1 MTISRRLSIAA
12 LALVAVAAA
21 MWTPGQLGESAVVP
35 GRGAEISTSGCGD
48 GSLGVTAVT
57 VGESQEALDRQSGD
71 ISAIGFSSV
80 RLPIEWP
87 RIELSPGTFDWSQID
102 AQVDSFLAKGV
113 GVLGVVTWAPTFA
126 VPVENQLV
134 RNPAPADPAAFAQ
147 FAAEA
152 AQHFDGR
159 ISTWEVWNEPNVGAA
174 FGPIVNVDLYSR
186 MLVQSYQRIKAV
198 DPSLTVLTGG
208 TSPTAD
214 NATDLSPASFVR
226 ELYRLGAGGSFDGVA
241 MHPYSYIPLSNANNV
256 GESGSDIEL
265 VREQMVAAGDE
276 NKKIWFTEFG
286 VPTGGP
292 TNLTEIQQA
301 QYLVDGISYLRS
313 LPYCAGLFLFD
324 FRDVAT
330 GSASQEY
337 NFGLV
342 RSDYTPKASLA
353 AVESIM

>member
-1 MTISRRLSIAA
+1 M
-12 LALVAVAAA
+12 
-21 MWTPGQLGESAVVP
+21 
-35 GRGAEISTSGCGD
+35 
-48 GSLGVTAVT
+48 
-57 VGESQEALDRQSGD
+57 
-71 ISAIGFSSV
+71 